1 MIMKYFHNWFKD
13 TRFIFR
19 EELRRIFSDSGVMLI
34 FLAAGLGY
42 PLLYNCIYHN
52 GILEDTPIAVVDLS
66 NSEQSRRYIREVD
79 ATRELK
85 VACKCTDMS
94 QAQKYMQER
103 KVNGAIYF
111 PEDFGK
117 NIVEGK
123 TATLS
128 IYADMSSFLY
138 YKNLMMGTNFV
149 MLDQMKQIKI
159 ERYASTGMTGKQ
171 VSQLIEAIPY
181 DENNPYNRTF
191 SYTIFF
197 LSAALLL
204 IIQQVMFYGMI
215 LRTGT
220 SREEGK
226 SYFTHLAKRDST
238 GLGRIIIGRGGAY
251 WLLFMIVGIY
261 IACIV
266 PAIFNFPQRGNF
278 WDIIVLLLFY
288 VTSCVFFATFW
299 SSFFK
304 KRETVLVTL
313 LFLSP
318 IAMFLTGFS
327 WPVTSFPTVWRLFSY
342 IFPTSFACP
351 AFINLNTAGC
361 DLSQVS
367 DLIRNLAIQG
377 CIYCFLCF
385 IAGWIESRLH
395 YGLADDI
402 QTVPTSA

>member
-1 MIMKYFHNWFKD
+1 MPMKYFHNWFKD
-13 TRFIFR
+13 TGFIFR

-34 FLAAGLGY
+34 FLVAGLGY

-85 VACKCTDMS
+85 VACKCADMS

-103 KVNGAIYF
+103 KVNGVIYF

-149 MLDQMKQIKI
+149 MLSQMKQIKI
-159 ERYASTGMTGKQ
+159 ERYSSMGMTGKQ
-171 VSQLIEAIPY
+171 VSQLTEAIPY

-226 SYFTHLAKRDST
+226 SYFTHLAERDSP

-395 YGLADDI
+395 YGLADDS